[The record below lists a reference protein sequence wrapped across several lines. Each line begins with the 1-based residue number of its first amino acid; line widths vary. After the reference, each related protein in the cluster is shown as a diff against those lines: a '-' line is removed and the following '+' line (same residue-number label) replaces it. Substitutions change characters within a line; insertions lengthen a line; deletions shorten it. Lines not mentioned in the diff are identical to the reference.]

1 MNEDK
6 QKLFDEQKKMLD
18 TFLKTGAI
26 DKAQYEKS
34 LNGLKEKINI
44 KESK

>member
-1 MNEDK
+1 MNDNK
-6 QKLFDEQKKMLD
+6 QKVYEYQKKLLD

-34 LNGLKEKINI
+34 LKCLKEKMDIREN
-44 KESK
+44 E

>member
-1 MNEDK
+1 MDKDK

-26 DKAQYEKS
+26 DKMQYEKS
-34 LNGLKEKINI
+34 LNGLKEKMNI
-44 KESK
+44 KE